1 MATIDLNEALERLV
15 AIEKEASLSVGIRT
29 SAVPRFLF
37 TQETGDYWTNRIGN
51 IAMSEPAEEFDNY
64 EVDAIV
70 RFTVGARSSGLGGDV
85 EKSLYRIIEAF
96 IQFLNAREGL
106 QSETYKTTQD
116 DLEWAR
122 VVSCT
127 GLVTDVGNSGVQVV
141 GTEFTVRL
149 TYRISNEQNYTT

>member
-1 MATIDLNEALERLV
+1 MATIDLNEALLRICE
-15 AIEKEASLSVGIRT
+15 IEKEATLSINVRS

-51 IAMSEPAEEFDNY
+51 IAMTYPADEFDNY
-64 EVDAIV
+64 EVDLIA
-70 RFTVGARSSGLGGDV
+70 RFTVAARSSGLGGDI
-85 EKSLYRIIEAF
+85 EKSLYQVMEVF
-96 IQFLNAREGL
+96 IQFLNASEGL
-106 QSETYKTTQD
+106 QSTLYPTTQD

-127 GLVTDVGNSGVQVV
+127 GLVMDTGNSGVQVV

-149 TYRISNEQNYTT
+149 TYRIANEQYYTT